1 MQKIII
7 YYVIPG
13 TEETQ
18 SIELVDLT
26 SFKETFLNGR
36 QEIQFSC
43 QDTFEAGVLKTLMNA
58 SIQKITM
65 EKYDSE
71 NTLHLIDFEAYP
83 VFEKISQDYK
93 GIKIVTTFQSMNVY
107 NS

>member
-26 SFKETFLNGR
+26 SFKETFLNER

-43 QDTFEAGVLKTLMNA
+43 QDTFEAGVLKTRMNA

-71 NTLHLIDFEAYP
+71 NILPSIDFEAYP
-83 VFEKISQDYK
+83 VFEKISPDYK
-93 GIKIVTTFQSMNVY
+93 GIKIVTTFQSMSVY

>member
-1 MQKIII
+1 
-7 YYVIPG
+7 
-13 TEETQ
+13 
-18 SIELVDLT
+18 
-26 SFKETFLNGR
+26 
-36 QEIQFSC
+36 
-43 QDTFEAGVLKTLMNA
+43 MNA
-58 SIQKITM
+58 SIQKISM